1 MNRMRL
7 NSDYIPLI
15 DEEAPRY
22 RIVIPFKKLA
32 WFTVALPFFGFIF
45 CIVWSVTYNFEHAT
59 STHCNVYNVL
69 PSISAAIG
77 HYEPQR
83 DVWKTAIAIQAVIRA
98 LIFVMY
104 YYYYQQTTYRWAQGV
119 VNIALF
125 SYAVENISLVTL
137 SFWTS
142 NQNYAFHK
150 LSFITFLLM
159 SFVHMMVATYI
170 CKNCRSTPR
179 DASELKSSVLKVRAM
194 LLNVISILSAC
205 YFFWRHNRYCE
216 PFVYSMFA
224 FSEYMVVMTNMLFHL
239 TAAWDFAERRLLI
252 STRGLRVV

>member
-45 CIVWSVTYNFEHAT
+45 CAVWSVTYNFEAAT

-83 DVWKTAIAIQAVIRA
+83 YVWKIAIAIQAVIRA

-125 SYAVENISLVTL
+125 T
-137 SFWTS
+137 
-142 NQNYAFHK
+142 FHK

-179 DASELKSSVLKVRAM
+179 DPSESKSSVLKVRAM
-194 LLNVISILSAC
+194 FLNVISILSAC